1 MNSNLLKSFKGNV
14 TNRCQKSWKDVSGH
28 NYFIHSPLSLL
39 SSSSQIND
47 NDKSIY
53 KAFKCTDALFVLH
66 VLDGMGFTDN
76 NTEWS
81 IKFVSQVR
89 SHDSHVTV
97 SPPTYIRSAD

>member
-1 MNSNLLKSFKGNV
+1 M
-14 TNRCQKSWKDVSGH
+14 
-28 NYFIHSPLSLL
+28 
-39 SSSSQIND
+39 
-47 NDKSIY
+47 
-53 KAFKCTDALFVLH
+53 DALFVLH
-66 VLDGMGFTDN
+66 VLNGMGFTAN

>member
-1 MNSNLLKSFKGNV
+1 MEGCKWSQLLYSFSSV
-14 TNRCQKSWKDVSGH
+14 
-28 NYFIHSPLSLL
+28 SPLL
-39 SSSSQIND
+39 SSQIND